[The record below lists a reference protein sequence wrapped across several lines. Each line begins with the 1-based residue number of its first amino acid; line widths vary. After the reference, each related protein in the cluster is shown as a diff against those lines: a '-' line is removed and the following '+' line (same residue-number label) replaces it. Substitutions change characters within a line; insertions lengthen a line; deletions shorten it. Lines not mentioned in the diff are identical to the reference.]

1 MTCELEDTG
10 GALDFQ
16 SLLSLFFPHTVF
28 FFSFFMIFKFRKIMF
43 HLENLNKEH
52 LHVLDPDSPVF
63 TLFVTFASLFSL
75 LFWLAFS
82 THTHAHAHTYAR
94 AHTRTRTR
102 GPHGFKDDS
111 TVHRVHHSLFLR
123 NTHAGISRGHV
134 PRQDSR
140 AGTVSRLFFGFARL
154 PFMTSTTYLKNSGQ
168 LFLYMACLSPWVFQ
182 IFPCN

>member
-1 MTCELEDTG
+1 MCLTQTRRCLHC
-10 GALDFQ
+10 
-16 SLLSLFFPHTVF
+16 LLHLLHCFLSFSGSPFP
-28 FFSFFMIFKFRKIMF
+28 
-43 HLENLNKEH
+43 
-52 LHVLDPDSPVF
+52 
-63 TLFVTFASLFSL
+63 
-75 LFWLAFS
+75 
-82 THTHAHAHTYAR
+82 HTHAHAHTCAR
-94 AHTRTRTR
+94 AHTCTRTR

-111 TVHRVHHSLFLR
+111 TVHHVHHSLFLR
-123 NTHAGISRGHV
+123 DTHAGISRGHV